1 MIGHMHEHITRW
13 LATAAPGQRFPALR
27 VLARHWRCSPTTVRK
42 AMAPFLDSGDL
53 VSHPGKGVFA
63 RGLPHRTVLPSPGS
77 SAERLYQALRSDI
90 SRGRLRQGRA
100 LPLVKQMSIEHSVS
114 PSTVVKACRLLVR
127 DGLVQKQGRSYRVT
141 GCRRESRSH
150 GLAEVF
156 HFASSERNGSLGT
169 HGRRTSL
176 VLGEVFYELA
186 NNGVR
191 VFARHIDELPG
202 HLSDWTRRRRY
213 PLGVVVESFY
223 PERKAQLEGPI
234 ERFLRLGARPR
245 TAFVLFSDGRRC
257 AVRGVDQFCDGNFHT
272 VRART
277 IARFVH
283 ERGYSSVG
291 VYLQASSLLDL
302 HLRESARML
311 PALMHLASSIPL
323 RYFIDREGSSLDVSA
338 VMTRLVEG
346 YGAAYMESLLG
357 KHGAA
362 TLRDLRNRLC
372 MVDGFA
378 GVTDTLPGDS
388 LCILRDPSRA
398 IAVYEWCR
406 ARGIA
411 VPGRLALLEASADL
425 FDLGSPVSSCSC
437 DWRRTGYLIA
447 HGILRDI
454 PVDRTTRGFIP
465 TRTVI
470 LERETT

>member
-1 MIGHMHEHITRW
+1 MDSMQEHIARW

-27 VLARHWRCSPTTVRK
+27 ELARTWRCSPTTVRK
-42 AMAPFLDSGDL
+42 AMAPFLDSADL
-53 VSHPGKGVFA
+53 VSHQGKGVFA
-63 RGLPHRTVLPSPGS
+63 RGLPRNTVPRSPGS
-77 SAERLYQALRSDI
+77 SAERLYRALRDDI

-114 PSTVVKACRLLVR
+114 PTTVVKACRLLVG
-127 DGLVQKQGRSYRVT
+127 DGLVEKQGRSYRVT
-141 GCRRESRSH
+141 GARRRAQSH
-150 GLAEVF
+150 SLAEVF
-156 HFASSERNGSLGT
+156 HFASSERNGSLGSN
-169 HGRRTSL
+169 GRRTSL
-176 VLGEVFYELA
+176 VLGETFYELA
-186 NNGVR
+186 NNGAR
-191 VFARHIDELPG
+191 VLARHIDELPG
-202 HLSDWTRRRRY
+202 HLSDWTRRRHY
-213 PLGVVVESFY
+213 PLGVVAEGFY
-223 PERKAQLEGPI
+223 PERKAQLAGPI

-245 TAFVLFSDGRRC
+245 TAFVLCSDGRRC
-257 AVRGVDQFCDGNFHT
+257 TIRGVDQFCDGNFHT

-302 HLRESARML
+302 HLRESARLL
-311 PALMHLASSIPL
+311 PALMHLGSSVPI
-323 RYFIDREGSSLDVSA
+323 RYFIDREGSSLDASA
-338 VMTRLVEG
+338 VMERLVG
-346 YGAAYMESLLG
+346 AYGAAYMESLLG

-362 TLRDLRNRLC
+362 TLRDLRDRLC
-372 MVDGFA
+372 IVDGFP
-378 GVTDTLPGDS
+378 GVTDTLPRGS

-411 VPGRLALLEASADL
+411 VPAALALLEASADL

-447 HGILRDI
+447 HAILRDI
-454 PVDRTTRGFIP
+454 PVDHTTRGFIP